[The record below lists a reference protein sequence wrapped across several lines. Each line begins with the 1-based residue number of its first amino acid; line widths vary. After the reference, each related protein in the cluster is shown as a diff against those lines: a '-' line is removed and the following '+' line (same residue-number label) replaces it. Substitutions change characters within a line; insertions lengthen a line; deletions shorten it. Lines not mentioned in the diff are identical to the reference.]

1 MAHTVQYFNY
11 EELKQQ
17 LDLLGQSIQA
27 SSATTNSE
35 SLFWLKL
42 LFQHTIDSEI
52 NKVLG
57 FYEQQRQQLMC
68 TVELLSTREKAL
80 CLACLNV
87 RGPQFARARRRAR
100 HFTSLP
106 TLHCADAP
114 PAAHCPRLPLQ
125 CARLHSAA

>member
-1 MAHTVQYFNY
+1 VQYFNY

-17 LDLLGQSIQA
+17 IDLLGQYLEA
-27 SSATTNSE
+27 SSATTSSE

-52 NKVLG
+52 SKVLG
-57 FYEQQRQQLMC
+57 FYEQQHQQLMR

-87 RGPQFARARRRAR
+87 RTPQYAPARRHERRFA
-100 HFTSLP
+100 LPP
-106 TLHCADAP
+106 TLRLNCADAP
-114 PAAHCPRLPLQ
+114 PAAHFPRLPL
-125 CARLHSAA
+125 